1 MTSPLLDEDRI
12 MAMLSCKPTVDN
24 GSRLQ
29 AAAMMAIA
37 DAHDRECT
45 REEFVILLD
54 TAMTLHADAG
64 KFFMMNSIAT
74 HFHSG
79 ALDFEMVTGAML
91 NISEKVALHQIALT
105 RFMERLIQCPETE
118 DRVH

>member
-1 MTSPLLDEDRI
+1 MTSALLDEDRI
-12 MAMLSCKPTVDN
+12 LSLLSCKPVVDN
-24 GSRLQ
+24 ASRLQ
-29 AAAMMAIA
+29 AAAMMAVA
-37 DAHDRECT
+37 DAHDRKCT
-45 REEFVILLD
+45 REEFVVLLD

-64 KFFMMNSIAT
+64 KFFMMNSVAT
-74 HFHSG
+74 HFHAG

-91 NISEKVALHQIALT
+91 NITEKVTLHQLALT